1 MYHNDHVPPH
11 FHVRHSG
18 KKAIIGINPVML
30 IGGSIPA
37 RAVGLAIE
45 WALKHQQ
52 ELLENWEKA
61 QSNRPLA
68 KIAPLE

>member
-11 FHVRHSG
+11 FHVRHSC
-18 KKAIIGINPVML
+18 KKAIIGINPVAL
-30 IGGSIPA
+30 IGGYIPA

-45 WALKHQQ
+45 WALNHQE
-52 ELLENWEKA
+52 ELLENWERA
-61 QSNRPLA
+61 RNNQPLA